1 MLRTGSLRLGSVKSI
16 EIDVHATWLI
26 VFGLLVYWLRSG
38 YVVERA
44 PDLAPTLSWIVSAV
58 GALVLFASVLTHEL
72 AHSLVALRSGLPI
85 RRITLFIFGGIAH
98 MEREPGGPGVELR
111 MAAAGPLASLAI
123 AAVFAF
129 MRFVVLKGNS
139 AAAPALVTEYAAYA
153 NMVLAGFNLIPG
165 YPLDGGRVLRAV
177 IWKASGNL
185 VKATTIAATIG
196 RVFGLA
202 LVFVGV
208 TLSVALE
215 APAFLWPVL
224 IGAFL
229 ERLAFFS
236 ARRTRMVHLGRMGEG
251 LAPGVVSMTPY
262 PEYHGDANGWQAG
275 LVAGDRH
282 PSDHERGGAH
292 SAEEAE
298 I

>member
-16 EIDVHATWLI
+16 EINVHATWLV
-26 VFGLLVYWLRSG
+26 VFALLVYWLRSG
-38 YVVERA
+38 YVLEKA
-44 PDLAPTLSWIVSAV
+44 PDLGVALSWVVSAV

-72 AHSLVALRSGLPI
+72 AHSLVALKSGLPI

-98 MEREPGGPGVELR
+98 MEKEPARPGVELR

-123 AAVFAF
+123 AAVFALL
-129 MRFVVLKGNS
+129 RFVVLRGDPV
-139 AAAPALVTEYAAYA
+139 AAPAVVAEYATYA
-153 NMVLAGFNLIPG
+153 NTVLAGFNLIPG
-165 YPLDGGRVLRAV
+165 YPLDGGRVLRAI

-185 VKATTIAATIG
+185 VKATTIAAAIG
-196 RVFGLA
+196 RVFGLS
-202 LVFVGV
+202 LVFAGV

-224 IGAFL
+224 IGTFL

-236 ARRTRMVHLGRMGEG
+236 ARRTRMMHERRVGQGV
-251 LAPGVVSMTPY
+251 ASAVVSMTPY
-262 PEYHGDANGWQAG
+262 PEYHSDSHGWQAG
-275 LVAGDRH
+275 LVSGDRH
-282 PSDHERGGAH
+282 ASDHERGGAD

>member
-1 MLRTGSLRLGSVKSI
+1 MLRTSSLRLGSVKSI
-16 EIDVHATWLI
+16 EIHVNVTWLV

-38 YVVERA
+38 YVLERA
-44 PDLAPTLSWIVSAV
+44 PDLGPATSWVVSAV

-98 MEREPGGPGVELR
+98 MEKEPASPGVELR
-111 MAAAGPLASLAI
+111 MAAAGPVASLAI
-123 AAVFAF
+123 AGVFAF
-129 MRFVVLKGNS
+129 LRFVVLKGS
-139 AAAPALVTEYAAYA
+139 PGGAPALVAEYAAYA

-165 YPLDGGRVLRAV
+165 YPLDGGRVFRAIV
-177 IWKASGNL
+177 WKASGDF
-185 VKATTIAATIG
+185 VKATTIAAAIG

-202 LVFVGV
+202 LVFAGV

-224 IGAFL
+224 IGTFL

-236 ARRTRMVHLGRMGEG
+236 ARRTRMMYGQSPAAEALSR
-251 LAPGVVSMTPY
+251 PVVSVTPY
-262 PEYHGDANGWQAG
+262 PDYYSDGWHAG
-275 LVAGDRH
+275 R
-282 PSDHERGGAH
+282 
-292 SAEEAE
+292 
-298 I
+298 